1 MRLTE
6 ALVKPLFARAISTN
20 RVNALNSAFKKHMG
34 MDEAFAQVQSEN
46 GSNKVWKPVSFH
58 AYECHL
64 FSKMLDATATRPA
77 EHAIDRVVQE
87 VWPDSDEAA
96 PLKPQATTSSR
107 KTPSRRKPSSREKEW
122 GGLSEQ
128 QQREYKR
135 QYLHLWS
142 IFHTVMDQMRCAD
155 PDREDLKDFGK
166 NCRDLGARWC
176 MLMPKNR
183 CGALYLHTI
192 MMHGGAFMEH
202 LLPLNLTIGM
212 LENSGAERRHQI
224 GKVHF
229 RKSLAGG
236 GKLYSGMAS
245 HENRTAFLT
254 LRGVLIWQ
262 FGRDLL
268 AQMIAKEEQGP
279 AISREPCRGRDAC
292 GYASVLCNIAAAD
305 PSVEGPTGQDMDLDA
320 SRFLT
325 NDRLERLDLEAGCY
339 MDLVQELEMEDGVAI
354 DADGGLQV
362 KDGPYF
368 ESPDFRG
375 DSDDESSVD
384 AGSEDQSARSECSES
399 DSEIE
404 A

>member
-1 MRLTE
+1 
-6 ALVKPLFARAISTN
+6 
-20 RVNALNSAFKKHMG
+20 
-34 MDEAFAQVQSEN
+34 
-46 GSNKVWKPVSFH
+46 
-58 AYECHL
+58 
-64 FSKMLDATATRPA
+64 
-77 EHAIDRVVQE
+77 
-87 VWPDSDEAA
+87 
-96 PLKPQATTSSR
+96 
-107 KTPSRRKPSSREKEW
+107 
-122 GGLSEQ
+122 
-128 QQREYKR
+128 
-135 QYLHLWS
+135 
-142 IFHTVMDQMRCAD
+142 MDQMLCTD
-155 PDREDLKDFGK
+155 PHREDLKDFGK
-166 NCRDLGARWC
+166 NCSDLGAWWC
-176 MLMPKNR
+176 MMMPKNQ

-268 AQMIAKEEQGP
+268 AQLIAKEEQGP

-292 GYASVLCNIAAAD
+292 GYASALCNIAAAD

-325 NDRLERLDLEAGCY
+325 NDRLERLDSEAGCY
-339 MDLVQELEMEDGVAI
+339 MDLVQELEMEDGDAI

-368 ESPDFRG
+368 ERPDFRG

-384 AGSEDQSARSECSES
+384 AGSEDQSASSECSES
-399 DSEIE
+399 DSETE

>member
-20 RVNALNSAFKKHMG
+20 RVNALNLAFKKHMG

-58 AYECHL
+58 AYECYL

-107 KTPSRRKPSSREKEW
+107 KTPIRRKPSSREKEW

-268 AQMIAKEEQGP
+268 AQLIAKEEQGP

-292 GYASVLCNIAAAD
+292 GYASALCNIAAAD

-325 NDRLERLDLEAGCY
+325 NDRLERLDSEAGCY
-339 MDLVQELEMEDGVAI
+339 MDLVQELEMEDGDAI

-368 ESPDFRG
+368 ERPDFRG
-375 DSDDESSVD
+375 DSDGESSVD
-384 AGSEDQSARSECSES
+384 AGSEDQSASSECSES
-399 DSEIE
+399 DSETE